1 MRVAGLAVLLAAAVA
16 AAIAANFVLLG
27 YGGSQDDRV
36 GNLTPAIADVMAGG
50 VGTAATQPPPTVDD
64 DDADGDHSGPG
75 RGGEDDDD

>member
-1 MRVAGLAVLLAAAVA
+1 MRAAGIALLLAVAVG

-50 VGTAATQPPPTVDD
+50 GGTVAPQPPATVDD
-64 DDADGDHSGPG
+64 DADEDRSH
-75 RGGEDDDD
+75 GGGGDDDD